1 MENRK
6 IRDSDGSRPRDGPLA
21 AVAAVIPYE
30 KKFSH
35 PNYYYERHFVVVV
48 VSSNVKRIAGRISSS
63 DTQGGDES
71 TTTDSRADNTSGN
84 RWRKIYARD
93 F

>member
-1 MENRK
+1 M
-6 IRDSDGSRPRDGPLA
+6 
-21 AVAAVIPYE
+21 
-30 KKFSH
+30 
-35 PNYYYERHFVVVV
+35 
-48 VSSNVKRIAGRISSS
+48 KRIAGKTSSS

-84 RWRKIYARD
+84 RGRKFYARD